1 MAAATA
7 AIGKPLID
15 TIREDCSTIIQFFKD
30 SNKLLAGVYNLFGNN
45 NEDFTYYQLEEV
57 EEGHH
62 DDQVD
67 VIGVGD
73 SNIY

>member
-1 MAAATA
+1 M
-7 AIGKPLID
+7 ID

-30 SNKLLAGVYNLFGNN
+30 SNKLLTSIYNLFGNN
-45 NEDFTYYQLEEV
+45 NEDFAYYLL
-57 EEGHH
+57 EEGHQ